1 MLSAGPLVWPR
12 LCDWRFLVTCDA
24 GKTEPSLPPVRARTA
39 PPEGPAARGPPFSL
53 STEFGCRSNVSAGGG
68 RFVLES
74 LMAAGLGHCHQ
85 RLWPGT
91 AAWHPRLAPPPGT
104 AACSQP
110 RPARTLSPSRGP
122 PQPWP
127 LASMPLSLRLRS
139 LRLSPGC
146 GSDKWNRTAII
157 SLRLAHFSPRNV
169 LDDMRSCRSL
179 CQNVLPS

>member
-24 GKTEPSLPPVRARTA
+24 GKTEPSLPPARARTA
-39 PPEGPAARGPPFSL
+39 PPEGLAARGPPFSL

-91 AAWHPRLAPPPGT
+91 PAWHRRLAPPPG
-104 AACSQP
+104 P
-110 RPARTLSPSRGP
+110 PPAPSLGRGARSAPHGAHHSRGP
-122 PQPWP
+122 WP
-127 LASMPLSLRLRS
+127 PCPSLSVRS